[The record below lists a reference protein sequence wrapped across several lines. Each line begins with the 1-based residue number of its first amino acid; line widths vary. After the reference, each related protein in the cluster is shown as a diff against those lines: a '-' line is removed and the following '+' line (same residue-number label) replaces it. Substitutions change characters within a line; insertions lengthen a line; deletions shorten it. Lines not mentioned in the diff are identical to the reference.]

1 MSGRTPMMTVS
12 GGRKMLI
19 HAVTGKPVPVTCSS
33 AGTCT
38 KHRCILKYARTIEK
52 CEGYRRRET
61 ELKLISLKLSNF
73 KGCKSLEINA
83 DGKNLSVYGDNE
95 TGKTTLFDAFMWLLF
110 DKDSLGRKDF
120 NIKTL
125 DANGKAITGLDH
137 EVEGIFDVDGIELS
151 LKKIYRE
158 VYTRK
163 RGSATEEFTGHTTDY
178 FINDVPSKKSE
189 YEAKIKSIAPENL
202 FKLLTNPLY
211 FNEQLHWQ
219 ERRKILFEMCGDV
232 TNEEIFESNKNLQEL
247 ADILKSRSIDE
258 HKKIVMAKRKEIN
271 EQLTKIPVRIDEVEK
286 GKPEASSSDFEEI
299 EKGIKEISI
308 KENELR
314 EKLQLVKSGGGIT
327 EKQKEIAEIETQI
340 IKSENE
346 ARNKAN
352 EEIGKLQLKLTTA
365 KSELRDYLSIK
376 DSTTKAIELKK
387 KTIAAQEQNIQNLR
401 SKYTEISKTV
411 FENDCTCPT
420 CGQQLPEEKIE
431 EAKANFNRDR
441 SEKLQAINDE
451 GKGLKVELE
460 AEKKEISELET
471 KLADYSQQEN
481 ETEKKIKEIEKEIE
495 TIKPVFDDIELVAK
509 KELLQ
514 KEIEGIKSGSAADIE
529 KIEKE
534 LATLGDAK
542 SLLQKEF
549 AKKEQLENAEKR
561 IKELRQQQKELSKEF
576 EKYESQLFLVEEFT
590 KAKIELLDE
599 KINSRFVN
607 AKFKLFEEQIN
618 GGLQECCQVTYK
630 GVPYSD
636 LNNAGRINIGLEI
649 ISVLSAHYGFYAP
662 IFVDNAESVTKLF
675 DADSQVIRLV
685 VSEAD
690 KKLRIEVEE

>member
-1 MSGRTPMMTVS
+1 
-12 GGRKMLI
+12 MLI
-19 HAVTGKPVPVTCSS
+19 HAVTKKPVPVTCQS
-33 AGTCT
+33 AGTCV
-38 KHRCILKYARTIEK
+38 KHRCVLRYARHIEK
-52 CEGYRRRET
+52 CDGYRRREIK
-61 ELKLISLKLSNF
+61 LKLQKLRLTNF
-73 KGCKSLEINA
+73 KSFRNFELNPN
-83 DGKNLSVYGDNE
+83 GKNVSIFGDNE
-95 TGKTTLFDAFMWLLF
+95 LGKTTLFDAFMWLLF
-110 DKDSLGRKDF
+110 DKDSLNRSTFGL
-120 NIKTL
+120 KTL
-125 DANGKAITGLDH
+125 ENGEPIKGLDH
-137 EVEGIFDVDGIELS
+137 EVEGVFDVDGSELS

-178 FINDVPSKKSE
+178 FINEVPSKKSE
-189 YEAKIKSIAPENL
+189 FDSKIKSIAPEAL
-202 FKLLTNPLY
+202 FRLLTNPLH

-247 ADILKSRSIDE
+247 ADILKSRSVDE
-258 HKKIVMAKRKEIN
+258 HKKVLAAKRKEIN
-271 EQLTKIPVRIDEVEK
+271 EQLTKIPVRIDEAEK
-286 GKPEASSSDFEEI
+286 GKPETNSSNFEEI
-299 EKGIKEISI
+299 EKSIKEIST

-340 IKSENE
+340 IKSRNE
-346 ARNKAN
+346 AQNKAN
-352 EEIGKLQLKLTTA
+352 EEISKLQLKLTTA
-365 KSELRDYLSIK
+365 KSTLRDCLSIK
-376 DSTTKAIELKK
+376 DSTTKAIESKK
-387 KTIAAQEQNIQNLR
+387 KTITYQEQKIQGLR

-411 FENDCTCPT
+411 FENNCTCPT
-420 CGQQLPEEKIE
+420 CGQQLSEEKIE

-451 GKGLKVELE
+451 GKSLKIELE

-471 KLADYSQQEN
+471 KLADYTQQEI
-481 ETEKKIKEIEKEIE
+481 ETGENIKEIEKEIE
-495 TIKPVFDDIELVAK
+495 NVKPIVLDDFNLVTK
-509 KELLQ
+509 KEDLLR
-514 KEIEGIKSGSAADIE
+514 EIEEIKSGSAADVE

-534 LATLGDAK
+534 LTALGNAK

-561 IKELRQQQKELSKEF
+561 IKELRQQQKELAKEF

-599 KINSRFVN
+599 KINSHFVN
-607 AKFKLFEEQIN
+607 ARFRLFEEQIN
-618 GGLQECCQVTYK
+618 GGMNECCTVTYK
-630 GVPYSD
+630 GVPYTD

-685 VSEAD
+685 VSELD
-690 KKLRIEVEE
+690 KKLRVEIEEE

>member
-1 MSGRTPMMTVS
+1 M
-12 GGRKMLI
+12 
-19 HAVTGKPVPVTCSS
+19 
-33 AGTCT
+33 
-38 KHRCILKYARTIEK
+38 
-52 CEGYRRRET
+52 
-61 ELKLISLKLSNF
+61 KLQKLRLTNF

-83 DGKNLSVYGDNE
+83 DGKNINIFGDNE
-95 TGKTTLFDAFMWLLF
+95 TGKTTLFDAFMWLMF

-125 DANGKAITGLDH
+125 DENGNVITGLEH
-137 EVEGIFDVDGIELS
+137 EVEGVFDVDGSELS

-163 RGSATEEFTGHTTDY
+163 RGSVTEEFTGHTTDY

-189 YEAKIKSIAPENL
+189 YENRIKSIAPEAL
-202 FKLLTNPLY
+202 FRLLTSPLH

-258 HKKIVMAKRKEIN
+258 HKKIVIAKRKEIN
-271 EQLTKIPVRIDEVEK
+271 EQLTKIPVRIDEAEK
-286 GKPEASSSDFEEI
+286 GKPEASSSNFEEI
-299 EKGIKEISI
+299 EKSIKEIST

-365 KSELRDYLSIK
+365 KSALRDYLSIK
-376 DSTTKAIELKK
+376 DYTTKAIDLKK
-387 KTIAAQEQNIQNLR
+387 KTITYQEQKIQDLR
-401 SKYTEISKTV
+401 SKYAEISKKV
-411 FENDCTCPT
+411 FENNCSCPT
-420 CGQQLPEEKIE
+420 CGQQLPDEKIE

-451 GKGLKVELE
+451 GKNLKSELE
-460 AEKKEISELET
+460 AEKKEISELEI
-471 KLADYSQQEN
+471 KLADYSQQEV
-481 ETEKKIKEIEKEIE
+481 ETGKKIKEIEKEIE
-495 TIKPVFDDIELVAK
+495 DTKPIILDDLSLITK
-509 KELLQ
+509 KDTLL
-514 KEIEGIKSGSAADIE
+514 KEIEEIKSGSVADIE

-534 LATLGDAK
+534 LASLGEAK
-542 SLLQKEF
+542 SLLQKEV
-549 AKKEQLENAEKR
+549 AKKEQLESVDKR
-561 IKELRQQQKELSKEF
+561 IKELKKQQKELAKEF
-576 EKYESQLFLVEEFT
+576 EKYETQLFLVEEFT

-599 KINSRFVN
+599 KINSHFEN
-607 AKFKLFEEQIN
+607 ARFKLFEEQIN
-618 GGLQECCQVTYK
+618 GGLQECCQTTYK

-675 DADSQVIRLV
+675 DADSQVVRLV
-685 VSEAD
+685 VSEQD
-690 KKLRIEVEE
+690 KKLRIEMEE

>member
-1 MSGRTPMMTVS
+1 M
-12 GGRKMLI
+12 KL
-19 HAVTGKPVPVTCSS
+19 
-33 AGTCT
+33 
-38 KHRCILKYARTIEK
+38 
-52 CEGYRRRET
+52 
-61 ELKLISLKLSNF
+61 LKLRLTNF
-73 KGCKSLEINA
+73 KGCKSLEINTE
-83 DGKNLSVYGDNE
+83 GKNVNVFGDNE
-95 TGKTTLFDAFMWLLF
+95 TGKTTLFDAFMWLMF

-125 DANGKAITGLDH
+125 DKNGNVITGLDH
-137 EVEGIFDVDGIELS
+137 GVEGVFDVDGIELS

-178 FINDVPSKKSE
+178 FINEVPFKKAEFDS
-189 YEAKIKSIAPENL
+189 KIKSIAPEAL
-202 FKLLTNPLY
+202 FRLLTNPLH

-219 ERRKILFEMCGDV
+219 ECRKILFEMCGDV

-247 ADILKSRSIDE
+247 ANILKSRSIDE
-258 HKKIVMAKRKEIN
+258 HKKIVMAKKKEIN
-271 EQLTKIPVRIDEVEK
+271 EQLTKIPVRIDEAEK
-286 GKPEASSSDFEEI
+286 GKPETNSSNFEEI
-299 EKGIKEISI
+299 EKSIKEIST

-365 KSELRDYLSIK
+365 KGELRDCASIK
-376 DSTTKAIELKK
+376 DYTVKAIDLKK
-387 KTIAAQEQNIQNLR
+387 KTITYQEQKIQGLR
-401 SKYTEISKTV
+401 SKYAEISKTV
-411 FENDCTCPT
+411 FENNCTCPT
-420 CGQQLPEEKIE
+420 CGQQLPDEKIE

-451 GKGLKVELE
+451 GKGLKIELE

-471 KLADYSQQEN
+471 KLADYAQQEI
-481 ETEKKIKEIEKEIE
+481 ETGKKIKEIEKEIE
-495 TIKPVFDDIELVAK
+495 DTKPIIDDLSLITK
-509 KELLQ
+509 KDALL
-514 KEIEGIKSGSAADIE
+514 KEIEEIKSGSVADIE

-534 LATLGDAK
+534 LAALGEAK
-542 SLLQKEF
+542 SLLQKEV
-549 AKKEQLENAEKR
+549 AKKEQLESVDKR
-561 IKELRQQQKELSKEF
+561 IKDLKMQQKELAKEF
-576 EKYESQLFLVEEFT
+576 EKYEAQLFLVEEFT

-599 KINSRFVN
+599 KINSHFVN
-607 AKFKLFEEQIN
+607 ARFKLFDEQIN
-618 GGLQECCQVTYK
+618 GGLQECCQTTYK

-662 IFVDNAESVTKLF
+662 IFIDNAESVTKLF
-675 DADSQVIRLV
+675 DADSQVVRLV
-685 VSEAD
+685 VSEQD
-690 KKLRIEVEE
+690 KKLRIEMEE

>member
-1 MSGRTPMMTVS
+1 
-12 GGRKMLI
+12 MLV

-33 AGTCT
+33 AGTCV
-38 KHRCILKYARTIEK
+38 KHRCILKYSRHIEK
-52 CEGYRRRET
+52 CEGYRRMET
-61 ELKLISLKLSNF
+61 ELKLLKLRLANF
-73 KGCKSLEINA
+73 KGCKSLEINT
-83 DGKNLSVYGDNE
+83 DGKNINIYGDNE
-95 TGKTTLFDAFMWLLF
+95 TGKTTLFDAFMWLMF

-125 DANGKAITGLDH
+125 DQKGNVITGLDH
-137 EVEGIFDVDGIELS
+137 EVEGVFDVDGIELS

-189 YEAKIKSIAPENL
+189 YENRIKSIAPEAL
-202 FKLLTNPLY
+202 FRLLTNPLH

-258 HKKIVMAKRKEIN
+258 YKKIVIAKRKEIN
-271 EQLTKIPVRIDEVEK
+271 EQLTKIPVRIDEAEK

-299 EKGIKEISI
+299 EKSISEIST

-365 KSELRDYLSIK
+365 KSALRDYLSIK
-376 DSTTKAIELKK
+376 DSTTKTIELKK
-387 KTIAAQEQNIQNLR
+387 KTITCQEQKIQGLR
-401 SKYTEISKTV
+401 SKYAEISKKV
-411 FENDCTCPT
+411 FENNCSCPT
-420 CGQQLPEEKIE
+420 CGQQLPDEKIE

-451 GKGLKVELE
+451 GKGLKIELE

-471 KLADYSQQEN
+471 KLADYAQQEI

-495 TIKPVFDDIELVAK
+495 DTKPIIDDLSLITK
-509 KELLQ
+509 KDALL
-514 KEIEGIKSGSAADIE
+514 KEIEEIKSGSVADIE

-534 LATLGDAK
+534 LAALGEAK
-542 SLLQKEF
+542 SLLQNEV
-549 AKKEQLENAEKR
+549 AKKEQLESVDKR
-561 IKELRQQQKELSKEF
+561 IKELRQQQKELAKEF
-576 EKYESQLFLVEEFT
+576 EKYEAQLFLVEEFT

-599 KINSRFVN
+599 KINSHFVN
-607 AKFKLFEEQIN
+607 ARFKLFDEQIN
-618 GGLQECCQVTYK
+618 GGLQECCQTTYK
-630 GVPYSD
+630 GVPYTD

-662 IFVDNAESVTKLF
+662 IFVDNAESVTKLY
-675 DADSQVIRLV
+675 DADSQVVRLV
-685 VSEAD
+685 VSEQD
-690 KKLRIEVEE
+690 KKLRIEMEE